1 MKAVFFDATVWRYV
15 ITGVSKVIKEGVFK
29 ATDEGLRL
37 KAMDPSHVIMI
48 DLLFPP
54 ESFEE
59 YEAEGESLGVN
70 LEELGKILRR
80 ARSEDRLELRS
91 VEGALEIVFSGRFPR
106 KFREPLLQIEEEEL
120 GEPKIPF
127 KADARM
133 VADQFRE
140 AIKDI
145 EPLGDTV
152 TFQSMEGKLL
162 IMNESELGQAVVELD
177 VESGSLISIETEG
190 EQKSSYGLDY
200 IENLLPATQ
209 KAEITR
215 IQFSSEMPCKITF
228 ELPQGARLVAYVA
241 PRTV

>member
-1 MKAVFFDATVWRYV
+1 MKAIFFDATVWRYV
-15 ITGVSKVIKEGVFK
+15 ITGISKVIKEGVFK

-59 YEAEGESLGVN
+59 YEASGESLGVN

-80 ARSEDRLELRS
+80 ARSEDKLELYS
-91 VEGALEIVFSGRFPR
+91 KDGSLEIVFSGRFKR
-106 KFREPLLQIEEEEL
+106 LFREPLLQIEEEEL

-133 VADQFRE
+133 IADQFRE

-145 EPLGDTV
+145 EPMGDTV
-152 TFQSMEGKLL
+152 TFHAVEGKLY
-162 IMNESELGQAVVELD
+162 IINESELGRAVVELD
-177 VESGSLISIETEG
+177 VESNTLISLELEE
-190 EQKSSYGLDY
+190 EQKSSYGIDY
-200 IENLLPATQ
+200 ISNLLPVTQ
-209 KAEITR
+209 KAEVTR
-215 IQFSSEMPCKITF
+215 VQFSSEMPCKITF
-228 ELPQGARLVAYVA
+228 ELPQGASLAAYIA

>member
-91 VEGALEIVFSGRFPR
+91 MEGALEIVLSGRFPR

-152 TFQSMEGKLL
+152 TFQAMEGKLL

-209 KAEITR
+209 KAEMTR

-228 ELPQGARLVAYVA
+228 ELPQGARLVAYIA